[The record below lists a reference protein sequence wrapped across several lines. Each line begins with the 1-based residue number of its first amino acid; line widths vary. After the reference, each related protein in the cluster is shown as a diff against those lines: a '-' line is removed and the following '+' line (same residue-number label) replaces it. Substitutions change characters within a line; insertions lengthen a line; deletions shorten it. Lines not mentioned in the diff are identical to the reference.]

1 MTVCHFIPRHLLLC
15 PAFMACV
22 QALGGSINTLAG
34 TSHGVHAFLLTWE
47 ER

>member
-1 MTVCHFIPRHLLLC
+1 MTVALYVPRHLLLC

-22 QALGGSINTLAG
+22 QALGGSINPLAG
-34 TSHGVHAFLLTWE
+34 TRHGDHACLLTWE